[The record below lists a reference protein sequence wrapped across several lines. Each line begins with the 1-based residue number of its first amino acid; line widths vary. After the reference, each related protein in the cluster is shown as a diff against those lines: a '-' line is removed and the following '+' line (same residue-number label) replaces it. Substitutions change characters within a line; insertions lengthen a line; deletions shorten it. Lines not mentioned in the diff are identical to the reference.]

1 MQAAVHAPSLYGR
14 CPLLNAGCSGLVAVT
29 AGSGLLSRLA
39 GRADVKKNA
48 LKISKKTK
56 VEYRANITPSPKT
69 GREVDDAACPVKLN
83 SIQTVK
89 LLGSV
94 KKAPK
99 TGLAA
104 G

>member
-1 MQAAVHAPSLYGR
+1 MQAGVHAPSLYGR

-39 GRADVKKNA
+39 GQADVKKNA

-69 GREVDDAACPVKLN
+69 GREVTMRHVQSN
-83 SIQTVK
+83 
-89 LLGSV
+89 
-94 KKAPK
+94 
-99 TGLAA
+99 
-104 G
+104 